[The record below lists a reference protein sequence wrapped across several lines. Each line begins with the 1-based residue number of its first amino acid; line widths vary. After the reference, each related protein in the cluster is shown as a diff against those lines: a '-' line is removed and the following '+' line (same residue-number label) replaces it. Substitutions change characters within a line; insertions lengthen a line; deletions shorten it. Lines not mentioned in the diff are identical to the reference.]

1 MITTL
6 VGKTFLKAYNEKYN
20 QKYSAKEFFEEV
32 YFELFFNHNKY
43 LMSGGNSPL
52 ENPKISWDKMAK
64 GIISYETEDKRKE
77 RLVKF
82 IDKAENIGSVLDMGI
97 APGYPAAESTATTS
111 GMITDI
117 LIENSEDDIYYSWF
131 GASLGVGVA
140 GGFNLLINDAEITL
154 ATFEGWQYYRKYL
167 NDPTLEKLRGNQIN
181 SWNGQWLTY
190 KLGKSYS
197 TDFNFFDLEQERIFK
212 VDTALAEVNTVNWS
226 NLYFSLSN
234 QFPEKTL
241 NAYIYSLGQTNKT
254 IGFIPIYL
262 KAGRRLKDIFKQ
274 LFHTETPF
282 ETKEF
287 QSLFGMHIK
296 RACELGSIGLH
307 ALRPDSLKKYM
318 EESRNIPFS
327 KDEAK
332 RKEQILIYQSYKTWL
347 IAMISKN
354 KEQITDYT
362 SELAKL
368 ILRYRGIAKG
378 NTGKNLIEKDLFGAK
393 SKRAF
398 IEALTEMISVLE
410 GADLD
415 ALKKLKDEVH
425 LMTNEEFSYFS
436 TLLKFDYAFEEK
448 QS

>member
-20 QKYSAKEFFEEV
+20 QNYSAKEFFEKV
-32 YFELFFNHNKY
+32 YFELFFNHPKY
-43 LMSGGNSPL
+43 MQWVTNSPFVQMKKGQKPHLLSKDERFEKL
-52 ENPKISWDKMAK
+52 ENLYSKVEEEAPDASFAIGFPASEAK
-64 GIISYETEDKRKE
+64 DFAS
-77 RLVKF
+77 
-82 IDKAENIGSVLDMGI
+82 
-97 APGYPAAESTATTS
+97 TS
-111 GMITDI
+111 GLVSDIVIETD
-117 LIENSEDDIYYSWF
+117 EEDVYLSWI
-131 GASLGVGVA
+131 GGGLGIGVA
-140 GGFNLLINDAEITL
+140 GGFNLLINDAKITL

-190 KLGKSYS
+190 KLGKDYLEGFS
-197 TDFNFFDLEQERIFK
+197 FFDLEQQQIFK
-212 VDTALAEVNTVNWS
+212 VDSTLAEVNTVNWS
-226 NLYFSLSN
+226 NLFFSLSN

-262 KAGRRLKDIFKQ
+262 KAGKRLKDIFKQ

-282 ETKEF
+282 EMKEF

-318 EESRNIPFS
+318 EESKNLSF
-327 KDEAK
+327 K
-332 RKEQILIYQSYKTWL
+332 KEEDNLFYQSYKTWL

-425 LMTNEEFSYFS
+425 LMTNEEFGYFS